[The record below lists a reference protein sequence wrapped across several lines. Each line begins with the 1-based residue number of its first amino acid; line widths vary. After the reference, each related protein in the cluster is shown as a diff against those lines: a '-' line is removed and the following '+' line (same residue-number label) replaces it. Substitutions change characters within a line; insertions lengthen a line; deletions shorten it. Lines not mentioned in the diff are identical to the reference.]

1 MKLNDLKD
9 QYAAIGVGVVGITYD
24 TPEIIKAFD
33 EKWDIDFPVLKD
45 VDREHVDAWGV
56 RNQEYGPGTFGY
68 GIPYPG
74 VVLLSPEG
82 EILAKW
88 AEQGYRSR
96 ADWAEVLEEVTAIVG
111 AD

>member
-9 QYAAIGVGVVGITYD
+9 QYAAIGVGVVGMTYD
-24 TPEIIKAFD
+24 KPEIIKAFD

-45 VDREHVDAWGV
+45 VDRQHVDAWGV
-56 RNQEYGPGTFGY
+56 RNQEYGPGTFVY

-82 EILAKW
+82 KILAKW
-88 AEQGYRSR
+88 AEEGYRSR

-111 AD
+111 GS

>member
-9 QYAAIGVGVVGITYD
+9 RYAAIGVGVVGMTYD

-88 AEQGYRSR
+88 AEEGYRSR

-111 AD
+111 GD

>member
-9 QYAAIGVGVVGITYD
+9 QYAAIGVGVVGMTYD

-111 AD
+111 AG